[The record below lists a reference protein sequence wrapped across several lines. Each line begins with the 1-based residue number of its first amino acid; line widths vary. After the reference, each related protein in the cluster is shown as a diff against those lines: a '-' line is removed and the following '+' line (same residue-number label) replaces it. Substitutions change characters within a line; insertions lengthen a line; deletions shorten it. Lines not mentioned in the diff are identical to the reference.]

1 MNSSG
6 ANAKQLL
13 YENEF
18 SFPIAPRAICTRG
31 ITIKE
36 ISETIDSLPESVSV
50 EVRSLDEYDSAIC
63 PKGQKTRKHRASQY
77 VENKKRCVKIRTV

>member
-6 ANAKQLL
+6 ANAKQLI

-18 SFPIAPRAICTRG
+18 SFPIAPRAIWTRG

-36 ISETIDSLPESVSV
+36 ISETIDSLAESVSV
-50 EVRSLDEYDSAIC
+50 EVRSLDEYDSLL
-63 PKGQKTRKHRASQY
+63 K
-77 VENKKRCVKIRTV
+77 ENIFFLK